1 MTRTMTFHDLRDAMK
16 QPGCPICRL
25 AHRAAQGYIDTLLW
39 EMVNDPESRRDLRRA
54 QGLCPDH
61 SWRLVRGG
69 PSLGATIIMHDVLQ
83 NTLRA
88 AEAQNTAQRHASL
101 AGRMLE
107 HLRVTDGS
115 AADRDEFLKR
125 LEPQGRCPACEQ
137 VEITQ
142 RIATATLLENLSE
155 RDGMATEF
163 QASEGLCLPHLR
175 LAVKASDNSDTL
187 NGLLGAQR
195 AIWTRLVEHLGEC
208 IRKCDYRFSD
218 EARGEETGACVRAI
232 TALVGARADQEDR
245 QAGPVAFP
253 FRRRD
258 HDRP

>member
-16 QPGCPICRL
+16 QPGCPVCRL
-25 AHRAAQGYIDTLLW
+25 AHRAADRFIETLLW
-39 EMVNDPESRRDLRRA
+39 EMVNDPETRRDLRRA

-61 SWRLVRGG
+61 AWRLVRGG
-69 PSLGATIIMHDVLQ
+69 PSLGATIIMHDVLR

-88 AEAQNTAQRHASL
+88 VEAQNAARRRASL

-107 HLRVTDGS
+107 HLRVGDGS
-115 AADRDEFLKR
+115 ADDRDEFLR
-125 LEPQGRCPACEQ
+125 RIEPQGQCPACEQ

-142 RIATATLLENLSE
+142 HIATATLLENLSHGE
-155 RDGMATEF
+155 SMVTEF
-163 QASEGLCLPHLR
+163 QASDGLCLPHLR
-175 LAVKASDNSDTL
+175 MAVKASRSSDALDN
-187 NGLLGAQR
+187 LLGAQR
-195 AIWTRLVEHLGEC
+195 AIWTRLVEQLGEC

-218 EARGEETGACVRAI
+218 EPRGEETGACVRAI

-245 QAGPVAFP
+245 QAAPIAFP

-258 HDRP
+258 RDHS